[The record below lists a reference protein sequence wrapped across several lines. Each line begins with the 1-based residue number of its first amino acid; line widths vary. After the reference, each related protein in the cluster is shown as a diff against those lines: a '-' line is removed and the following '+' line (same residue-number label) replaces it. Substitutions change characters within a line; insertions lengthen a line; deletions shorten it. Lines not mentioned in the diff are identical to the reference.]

1 MFQQAS
7 EYLSKLF
14 FFFNTMKKV
23 LKAIRENRLEKEAV
37 LHGGGQGKLCWEG
50 GFEQKLKQN
59 KGGVSEVHRSYG
71 FFRIWKLKK
80 DYK

>member
-1 MFQQAS
+1 MPTRSLSFEVKYGQNINHSSLKLMFQQAT

-37 LHGGGQGKLCWEG
+37 LHGGGQGKLC
-50 GFEQKLKQN
+50 
-59 KGGVSEVHRSYG
+59 
-71 FFRIWKLKK
+71 
-80 DYK
+80 